1 MKMNKVVSNLQQD
14 FTEAEKLQA
23 RINIGAAAS
32 GEVNGVKYI
41 TDNTVTYN
49 QVSEW
54 YDAGNLVI
62 YKVPV
67 TNPQVLL
74 YKDTSDNFHFVDL
87 TNNFGLN
94 YRTVLTSEDVY
105 STTSSAV
112 RYKRFEGG
120 MCDVMNDESY
130 DTVGKLW
137 TLNSSALSLIDSG
150 EVQFEYMAYHSG
162 TLYATSHMG
171 QIDMMVEGFR
181 HNYLNNSG
189 TVTETWSR
197 ISDTIRM
204 NNNER
209 TNLNIFNL
217 STQELA
223 ASDFTSIMD
232 VTISVKMVGSTAW
245 SSPISVRATK
255 TASGHIMMSGGC

>member
-1 MKMNKVVSNLQQD
+1 MKMNKVCSNLQQD

-54 YDAGNLVI
+54 YEAGNLVI
-62 YKVPV
+62 YKVP
-67 TNPQVLL
+67 TSNPQVLL
-74 YKDTSDNFHFVDL
+74 YKDASDNFHFVDM
-87 TNNFGLN
+87 TNNFGFT
-94 YRTVLTSEDVY
+94 YRMVLTPQGEY
-105 STTSSAV
+105 TTASSAV
-112 RYKRFEGG
+112 RYKRFDGG
-120 MCDVMNDESY
+120 MCAVMNDESY

-137 TLNSSALSLIDSG
+137 TLNSCAIPLVSNG
-150 EVQFEYMAYHSG
+150 EIQFEYMAYHSG
-162 TLYATSHMG
+162 TLYATSHIG
-171 QIDMMVEGFR
+171 QIDMKVEGFR

-189 TVTETWSR
+189 TVTETWNR
-197 ISDTIRM
+197 ISDTIRL

-223 ASDFTSIMD
+223 ASDFTSVLD
-232 VTISVKMVGSTAW
+232 VTISVNIIGSDAW

-255 TASGHIMMSGGC
+255 TADGHIMMSGGC

>member
-1 MKMNKVVSNLQQD
+1 MKMNKVVSNIQQD

-32 GEVNGVKYI
+32 GVGGVKYI

-62 YKVPV
+62 YKVPNS
-67 TNPQVLL
+67 NPQVLIH
-74 YKDTSDNFHFVDL
+74 KDDSDNFHFVDM
-87 TNNFGLN
+87 TNNYGLT
-94 YRTVLTSEDVY
+94 YRMILTPQGEY
-105 STTSSAV
+105 STSSSAV

-120 MCDVMNDESY
+120 MCDVLNDESY

-137 TLNSSALSLIDSG
+137 TLNACAIPLITNG

-162 TLYATSHMG
+162 TLYGTSHMG

-181 HNYLNNSG
+181 HNYLDNSG
-189 TVTETWSR
+189 TVTETWNR
-197 ISDTIRM
+197 ISDKIRM

-217 STQELA
+217 TTQELA
-223 ASDFTSIMD
+223 ASDYTSVLD
-232 VTISVKMVGSTAW
+232 VTISVNMIGSTAW
-245 SSPISVRATK
+245 SSPISVRAIK
-255 TASGHIMMSGGC
+255 TADGHIMMSGGC

>member
-1 MKMNKVVSNLQQD
+1 MKLNKVCTNLQQD

-23 RINIGAAAS
+23 RINIGAAAI
-32 GEVNGVKYI
+32 GESGVKYI

-62 YKVPV
+62 YKVP
-67 TNPQVLL
+67 TSNPQVLL
-74 YKDTSDNFHFVDL
+74 YKDTSDNFHFVDM
-87 TNNFGLN
+87 TNNFGFN
-94 YRTVLTSEDVY
+94 YRTVLTTEDEY
-105 STTSSAV
+105 STSSSAV
-112 RYKRFEGG
+112 RYRRFEGG
-120 MCDVMNDESY
+120 MCPVMNDESY
-130 DTVGKLW
+130 DTVGKMW
-137 TLNSSALSLIDSG
+137 TLNSSAIGLISNG
-150 EVQFEYMAYHSG
+150 EIQFEYMAYHAG
-162 TLYATSHMG
+162 TLYGTSHIG

-181 HNYLNNSG
+181 HDYLNNSG

-223 ASDFTSIMD
+223 ANDFTSVLDIT
-232 VTISVKMVGSTAW
+232 VSVKMVISSAW
-245 SSPISVRATK
+245 SSPISIRVIK
-255 TASGHIMMSGGC
+255 TSGGYIMMSGGC